1 MKPTPVIIASGGAN
15 LASLQ
20 FALRRLGCDAPASED
35 PQLIE
40 AASHVI
46 LPGVGAARD
55 AMDRLR
61 AAGLVDVIRRLQQP
75 VLGICLGLQLLYT
88 GSDEDDA
95 ECLGIIP
102 GQARRFPRSSRL
114 PVPQMGWNSVN
125 KVAETPLLRGV
136 DDGGHAYFIH
146 SYALPRGPCTCGVA
160 DYGGAFSAMVQQDN
174 FFATQF
180 HPERS
185 ARFGAA
191 ILSNFLRI

>member
-1 MKPTPVIIASGGAN
+1 MNPSPVIVASGGAN
-15 LASLQ
+15 LASLR
-20 FALRRLGCDAPASED
+20 FALQRLGHDAPVTED
-35 PQLIE
+35 PRLIA

-55 AMDRLR
+55 AMERLR
-61 AAGLVDVIRRLQQP
+61 SAGLVEVIRRLEQP

-95 ECLGIIP
+95 QCLGIIP
-102 GQARRFPRSSRL
+102 GQARRFPRSARL
-114 PVPQMGWNSVN
+114 PIPQMGWNAVRR
-125 KVAETPLLRGV
+125 VAESPLLPGV
-136 DDGGHAYFIH
+136 EDGGYAYFIH
-146 SYALPRGPCTCGVA
+146 SYALPQGPHTCGVA
-160 DYGGAFSAMVQQDN
+160 DYGGIFSAVVQHNN

-191 ILSNFLRI
+191 ILSNFLTV